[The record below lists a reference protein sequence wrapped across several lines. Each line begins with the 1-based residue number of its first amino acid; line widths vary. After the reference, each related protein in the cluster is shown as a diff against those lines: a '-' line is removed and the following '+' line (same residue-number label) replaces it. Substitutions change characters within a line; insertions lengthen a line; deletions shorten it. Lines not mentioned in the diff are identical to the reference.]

1 MIVFGVIAAAIG
13 IVLALI
19 IPWFPSKGSVQAGR
33 VHTLYDVLIIA
44 TVPIFVLVETVV
56 LFSVWKFRM
65 RPGQE
70 DLDGPPIHGNTRL
83 EVVWTALPAVL
94 ILGLVTYSY
103 TVLRANENTKKN
115 EMTVN
120 VTTRQFAF
128 EFSYPSAGGK
138 QIFSSELYLPVNQP
152 VVFKIRSLDVIH
164 SFFVPNFS
172 EKLDAVPGIVT
183 TLRVTPNTV
192 GVYPVECTE
201 LCGAGHSLMRSS
213 AHVVTRASF
222 ESWLRSQPAN
232 APPPVGTVPPTVT
245 QAVPDYKPIAGGA
258 SSSSPSS
265 SSAVAP
271 SSSSSSSPSGSGTSA
286 TAAAGQAVFTGS
298 AGCNGCHTLAAASA
312 SGTVGP
318 NLDTRLRSD
327 CASAASKK
335 VRGATLQQC
344 IQSAI
349 VHPYLYIPTG
359 YSAGIMPSN
368 FAQRLTSTQIQS
380 LVAFLASAAK

>member
-1 MIVFGVIAAAIG
+1 
-13 IVLALI
+13 
-19 IPWFPSKGSVQAGR
+19 
-33 VHTLYDVLIIA
+33 
-44 TVPIFVLVETVV
+44 
-56 LFSVWKFRM
+56 
-65 RPGQE
+65 
-70 DLDGPPIHGNTRL
+70 
-83 EVVWTALPAVL
+83 
-94 ILGLVTYSY
+94 
-103 TVLRANENTKKN
+103 
-115 EMTVN
+115 
-120 VTTRQFAF
+120 
-128 EFSYPSAGGK
+128 
-138 QIFSSELYLPVNQP
+138 
-152 VVFKIRSLDVIH
+152 
-164 SFFVPNFS
+164 
-172 EKLDAVPGIVT
+172 
-183 TLRVTPNTV
+183 
-192 GVYPVECTE
+192 
-201 LCGAGHSLMRSS
+201 
-213 AHVVTRASF
+213 
-222 ESWLRSQPAN
+222 
-232 APPPVGTVPPTVT
+232 VGTVPPTVT